1 MESSISSQIS
11 TRFGDDNQQKDEAIA
26 VWRKMAK
33 FIVAHMKTGF
43 FNRLANDV
51 EMNGGNIK
59 TTCSTSFESADSRS
73 TKSNSSGTT
82 NSAIESGKFGK
93 KRPKNVVRNL
103 LGKWR
108 LERLILIYLKAF
120 FSTEKLTK
128 STWIVFI
135 AQFKIEIRFD

>member
-108 LERLILIYLKAF
+108 LERLILKR
-120 FSTEKLTK
+120 FSQRKN
-128 STWIVFI
+128 
-135 AQFKIEIRFD
+135 

>member
-11 TRFGDDNQQKDEAIA
+11 TRFGDDTEQKDEAIA